1 MPTFSIKHHLSRMS
15 SWVEMVEL
23 ESLWFWHMLLCGLLR
38 TTGFWSMF
46 PVHTNGLTIEK
57 PNIKEL
63 TMVFTW
69 YMNTLFNGLINSKLV
84 MNTFFQRFKSNLNFL
99 ASLISLEP
107 TKKNTNLFPTFGMK
121 EEKFTLMIST
131 KSSNSEWMKQ
141 PNSKKKNNQ
150 LWEWQTF

>member
-1 MPTFSIKHHLSRMS
+1 
-15 SWVEMVEL
+15 
-23 ESLWFWHMLLCGLLR
+23 
-38 TTGFWSMF
+38 MF
-46 PVHTNGLTIEK
+46 PVHTNGLTIER
-57 PNIKEL
+57 PNMKEL
-63 TMVFTW
+63 TMVFTLSTN
-69 YMNTLFNGLINSKLV
+69 MLFNGLINSKLV

-150 LWEWQTF
+150 L

>member
-1 MPTFSIKHHLSRMS
+1 MS

-23 ESLWFWHMLLCGLLR
+23 ESLWFWLMLLCGLLR

-46 PVHTNGLTIEK
+46 PVHTNGLTIER
-57 PNIKEL
+57 PNMKEL

-84 MNTFFQRFKSNLNFL
+84 MNTFFRRFKSNLKFL
-99 ASLISLEP
+99 VSLTSLEP
-107 TKKNTNLFPTFGMK
+107 MKKNTNQFPTFGMK

-131 KSSNSEWMKQ
+131 KSSNTEWMKQ
-141 PNSKKKNNQ
+141 PNSKKKSNQ